1 MGSGCYHKHATTRK
15 LAELGHEAREAFG
28 LLKVGGILTGDPV
41 ALLGGISWVEPEVHP
56 LETA

>member
-1 MGSGCYHKHATTRK
+1 MDATTRK

-41 ALLGGISWVEPEVHP
+41 TLLGGISWVEPEVHP